1 MAFAKASG
9 YTNLNSGN
17 FSPVIFSQKAQKE
30 FRKSSVVEDITNT
43 DYMGEI
49 ANFGDSVRIIK
60 EPDITISTYARGTT
74 LSATDLT
81 DLDFTMTIDQANYYM
96 FKIDDIEVAHSHINF
111 MDLATDRAAY
121 KLRDAFDSEVLG
133 YLSGYKHAGSK
144 YVIRVSGDIPGT
156 KANSSAGDTELLAAN
171 RLSTT
176 TFGGTAGSTSA
187 SALVDTLTSI
197 PIKADGGSAAITSPL
212 ELLNRFGRLM
222 DAANV
227 DTADRWFVADPVFYE
242 ILMDESSKF
251 VDRDFGGGSE
261 IRNGR
266 VGEGLVRGCRIY
278 KSNNLPFR
286 GTGPATAS
294 AGSQTNFGVVVAG
307 HMSAVSTAQQLA
319 KTESYRSHD
328 TFSDTVRGMQLYGR
342 KVLRPEAI
350 FTAHYNL
357 SS

>member
-133 YLSGYKHAGSK
+133 YLAGYKYDASNSRWI
-144 YVIRVSGDIPGT
+144 IRVAGDIPGT

-171 RLSTT
+171 RLSIT
-176 TFGGTAGSTSA
+176 TFGGSAGSTTA
-187 SALVDTLTSI
+187 SATVDALTSI
-197 PIKADGGSAAITSPL
+197 PVKADGGSGAITSPL

-222 DAANV
+222 DSANV
-227 DTADRWFVADPVFYE
+227 DTADRWFVADPVFG
-242 ILMDESSKF
+242 F
-251 VDRDFGGGSE
+251 
-261 IRNGR
+261 
-266 VGEGLVRGCRIY
+266 
-278 KSNNLPFR
+278 
-286 GTGPATAS
+286 PA
-294 AGSQTNFGVVVAG
+294 
-307 HMSAVSTAQQLA
+307 
-319 KTESYRSHD
+319 
-328 TFSDTVRGMQLYGR
+328 
-342 KVLRPEAI
+342 PEAVK
-350 FTAHYNL
+350 FNVCFRAPLT
-357 SS
+357 